1 MTHLDDMALKRFKTN
16 RRLWLA
22 VSLALFLPPWFVGY
36 IGKSADEMHAAGLF
50 VVAIHNPEVIF
61 LILGLALM
69 FAIPALAIGWVIHC
83 LIVLVLDFLRGRT
96 RNAAS

>member
-16 RRLWLA
+16 RCLWLA
-22 VSLALFLPPWFVGY
+22 LSLVLFLLPWFVGH

-50 VVAIHNPEVIF
+50 IVAIHNPEVIF

-69 FAIPALAIGWVIHC
+69 FAIPALAVGWVIHC
-83 LIVLVLDFLRGRT
+83 LIVLVVDYFRERT
-96 RNAAS
+96 RNAA